1 VDAMTPD
8 FIIGLARQAIE
19 TLLLVS
25 LPTLLVSLVVGLLI
39 SLFQAVTQIQEM
51 TISFVPKIVITF
63 LSLLI
68 FGAWMIGKLVD
79 FTREM
84 IQMIPHWIQ

>member
-1 VDAMTPD
+1 MTSD

-25 LPTLLVSLVVGLLI
+25 LPVLILSLIVGLLI

-51 TISFVPKIVITF
+51 TIAFVPKIMVTF

-68 FGAWMIGKLVD
+68 FGAWMIGKLTD
-79 FTREM
+79 FTREV
-84 IQMIPHWIQ
+84 IQMIPQWIH

>member
-1 VDAMTPD
+1 MTSD

-25 LPTLLVSLVVGLLI
+25 LPVLILSLIVGLVI

-51 TISFVPKIVITF
+51 TIAFVPKIMVTF

-68 FGAWMIGKLVD
+68 FGAWMIGKLTD
-79 FTREM
+79 FTREV
-84 IQMIPHWIQ
+84 IQMIPQWIH